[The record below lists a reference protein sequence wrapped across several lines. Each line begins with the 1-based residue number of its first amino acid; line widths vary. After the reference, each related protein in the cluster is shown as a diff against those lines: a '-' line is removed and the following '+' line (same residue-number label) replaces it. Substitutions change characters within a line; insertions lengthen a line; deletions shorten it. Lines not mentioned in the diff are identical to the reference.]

1 METITPAPRRR
12 RKVWILSGLGVL
24 AVVLVAGV
32 FVVARN
38 AQGDGDDKKKDKKKD
53 EKPAAPVELSV
64 LARGAISTFLQTTA
78 TLEARNS
85 ATLVAQKS
93 GPIAAILVEEGQWVK
108 QGDLL
113 ARLDDTEARVALER
127 AQVNLELATRE
138 HDRGVKLV
146 EGNLI
151 SEKEMDD
158 FKLKL
163 RTAEVELEQKR
174 FEYSQT
180 RLTAPF
186 GGRIADRFV
195 KLGETVTVGK
205 ECFRIVDFH
214 PLRARLYFPE
224 RELAR
229 VRPGQPAVLRVDTHP
244 GREFHAEVELVNPVV
259 DETNGTFRVLLE
271 VPNAGGELRPGTFAR
286 VQLKTGD
293 FADAL
298 LMPKRGIV
306 QEDGED
312 FVFKAQGDSVVRIGV
327 TVGAVEGE
335 TAQILEGLA
344 PGDSVVTIGQG
355 GLKPGAK
362 IKPVGA

>member
-1 METITPAPRRR
+1 M
-12 RKVWILSGLGVL
+12 
-24 AVVLVAGV
+24 
-32 FVVARN
+32 
-38 AQGDGDDKKKDKKKD
+38 
-53 EKPAAPVELSV
+53 
-64 LARGAISTFLQTTA
+64 
-78 TLEARNS
+78 
-85 ATLVAQKS
+85 
-93 GPIAAILVEEGQWVK
+93 
-108 QGDLL
+108 
-113 ARLDDTEARVALER
+113 
-127 AQVNLELATRE
+127 
-138 HDRGVKLV
+138 
-146 EGNLI
+146 
-151 SEKEMDD
+151 
-158 FKLKL
+158 
-163 RTAEVELEQKR
+163 
-174 FEYSQT
+174 
-180 RLTAPF
+180 
-186 GGRIADRFV
+186 
-195 KLGETVTVGK
+195 
-205 ECFRIVDFH
+205 
-214 PLRARLYFPE
+214 
-224 RELAR
+224 
-229 VRPGQPAVLRVDTHP
+229 LRVDTHP